1 MKKVILSLVMLLMA
15 TSMFAQEKDVP
26 NPAKVRVPSG
36 YQGFI
41 EQGNTWH
48 FDKNMP
54 NSISLSTTHGF
65 YFNGHIY
72 AGIGLGVDF
81 NNDRALVPFY
91 TNLRYQFN
99 NTRVVS
105 PIISLRLGSYV
116 ALMSAT
122 VWAPMATSLLAC
134 VSPPSAT
141 LPSALWWLVP
151 ITTRSMRVI
160 MMDIIIPKKPDKSV
174 LLAFLCASASSG
186 NSDLLT

>member
-1 MKKVILSLVMLLMA
+1 MKKVILSLVMLLMTA
-15 TSMFAQEKDVP
+15 GVFAQESNDY

-65 YFNGHIY
+65 YFNGHIF
-72 AGIGLGVDF
+72 AGIGLGIDF

-105 PIISLRLGSYV
+105 PILSLRLGSYIGDGLGAYGDLAFGVRFASKRDFAVSAMV
-116 ALMSAT
+116 AGTYYDKISEYYSGYDENG
-122 VWAPMATSLLAC
+122 VYYHGNRD
-134 VSPPSAT
+134 VSPAGVS
-141 LPSALWWLVP
+141 LRIGIEW
-151 ITTRSMRVI
+151 
-160 MMDIIIPKKPDKSV
+160 
-174 LLAFLCASASSG
+174 
-186 NSDLLT
+186 

>member
-1 MKKVILSLVMLLMA
+1 MKKLVLAIVMLFMA
-15 TSMFAQEKDVP
+15 TSVFAQEQES
-26 NPAKVRVPSG
+26 KVRVPSG
-36 YQGFI
+36 YQGFF

-65 YFNGHIY
+65 YFNGHIF

-105 PIISLRLGSYV
+105 PIVSLRLGSYIGDNLG
-116 ALMSAT
+116 AYGD
-122 VWAPMATSLLAC
+122 LAFG
-134 VSPPSAT
+134 VRFASKRDFA
-141 LPSALWWLVP
+141 V
-151 ITTRSMRVI
+151 
-160 MMDIIIPKKPDKSV
+160 SV
-174 LLAFLCASASSG
+174 LVAGTYYDKFKEYYYYYNEEGYHTQDAREISPSG
-186 NSDLLT
+186 ISLRIGIEW

>member
-1 MKKVILSLVMLLMA
+1 MLLMA
-15 TSMFAQEKDVP
+15 TSMFAQENDV

-65 YFNGHIY
+65 YFNGHIF

-91 TNLRYQFN
+91 TNIRYQFN
-99 NTRVVS
+99 NTKVVS
-105 PIISLRLGSYV
+105 PILSLRLGSYV
-116 ALMSAT
+116 GDGLGAYG
-122 VWAPMATSLLAC
+122 
-134 VSPPSAT
+134 
-141 LPSALWWLVP
+141 
-151 ITTRSMRVI
+151 
-160 MMDIIIPKKPDKSV
+160 D
-174 LLAFLCASASSG
+174 LAFGVRFASKRDFAVSAMVAGTYYDKIKEYGYYDNGHYVHEDRFISPSG
-186 NSDLLT
+186 VSLRIGIEW

>member
-15 TSMFAQEKDVP
+15 TSMFAQETEIS

-65 YFNGHIY
+65 YFNGHIF

-91 TNLRYQFN
+91 TNVRYQFN

-105 PIISLRLGSYV
+105 PIVSLRLGSFVGDGLGAYG
-116 ALMSAT
+116 
-122 VWAPMATSLLAC
+122 
-134 VSPPSAT
+134 
-141 LPSALWWLVP
+141 
-151 ITTRSMRVI
+151 
-160 MMDIIIPKKPDKSV
+160 D
-174 LLAFLCASASSG
+174 LAFGVRFASKRDFAVSAMVAGTYYDKIQEYGYYDNGSYIHDYRYISPSG
-186 NSDLLT
+186 VSLRIGIEW